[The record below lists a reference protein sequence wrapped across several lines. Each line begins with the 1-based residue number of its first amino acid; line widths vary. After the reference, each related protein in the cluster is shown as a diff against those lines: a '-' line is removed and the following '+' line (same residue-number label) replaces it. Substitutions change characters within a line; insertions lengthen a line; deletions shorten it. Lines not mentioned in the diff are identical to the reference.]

1 MPLTVFIHGL
11 EKLARAANEADRS
24 RRLLHEAV
32 KKQSEDFMNR
42 VIRTSKSD
50 YLSGGS
56 DDRLKVRTGR
66 LRSSIAGAVI
76 ENGSEL
82 SIQIGTDV
90 PYAPIHEFGGQAG
103 RGSRVH
109 IRARPFLSRSFA
121 DEVGGFVSRIEG
133 LLQTVSEG
141 INAAGQ

>member
-1 MPLTVFIHGL
+1 MPVTVFIRGL
-11 EKLARAANEADRS
+11 EKLARAADAADRS
-24 RRLLHEAV
+24 KRLLHEGV

-42 VIRTSKSD
+42 VVRTAKSD
-50 YLSGGS
+50 YLSGGG

-66 LRSSIAGAVI
+66 LRSSITGTVI
-76 ENGSEL
+76 ENGSDL

-103 RGSRVH
+103 RGGRVH

-121 DEVGGFVSRIEG
+121 DEEDGFISRIEG
-133 LLQTVSEG
+133 LLQRVSEG
-141 INAAGQ
+141 IHAAGE